1 MKKII
6 FFLLLAVSLQLE
18 AQTRYI
24 DVSTLPIF
32 GKATTETLT
41 PYDRLPDSLEGKI
54 RKPLWDLGRNT
65 AGLAVRFRSNT
76 TAVRLRWE
84 NLNGFHMNHMTDTG
98 VRGFDLYARLDNG
111 EWRFAGSARPYSGKK
126 NDLRV
131 VSGMEPKEREY
142 ILYFPLYDGVV
153 SAAIGVDSL
162 ASFLPPEVNDPVR
175 VKPVVFYGTS
185 LLQGGCASRPGMAYT
200 NIIERR
206 LGRECINLGF
216 SGNGQLDLD
225 IARLMAKV
233 DAGAYIL
240 DFVPNC
246 KVRQMQDSMI
256 TFYNIIRKTR
266 PSVPMLFIEQPMFAN
281 ATFDRKT
288 YRDITRKNEVFDSI
302 YAVIRKQD
310 KNVRLLHS
318 DGVLG
323 DDDEATVDGT
333 HFTDLGMMRYADVL
347 TPIIRKMLR
356 K

>member
-1 MKKII
+1 MKKLLP
-6 FFLLLAVSLQLE
+6 FLLLLLCISLR
-18 AQTRYI
+18 AQTKYI
-24 DVSTLPIF
+24 DVATLPII

-41 PYDRLPDSLEGKI
+41 PYDRLPASLEGKI

-76 TAVRLRWE
+76 TTVRLRWE
-84 NLNGFHMNHMTDTG
+84 NLNGFRMNHMTDTG

-111 EWRFAGSARPYSGKK
+111 EWRFAGSARPGSGKK

-162 ASFLPPEVNDPVR
+162 ATFLPAKVNDPICE
-175 VKPVVFYGTS
+175 KPVVFYGTS
-185 LLQGGCASRPGMAYT
+185 LLQGGCAARPGMAYT
-200 NIIERR
+200 NIIERK

-246 KVRQMQDSMI
+246 KVEQMQDSML
-256 TFYNIIRKTR
+256 TFYSIIRKSHPTTQ
-266 PSVPMLFIEQPMFAN
+266 MLFIEQPMYAN

-288 YRDITRKNEVFDSI
+288 YNDITRKNEVFDSI
-302 YAVIRKQD
+302 YNVIRKQD
-310 KNVRLLHS
+310 KNVLLLHS
-318 DGVLG
+318 KGVLG

-333 HFTDLGMMRYADVL
+333 HFTDLGMMRYANTL
-347 TPIIRKMLR
+347 LPIIRKML
-356 K
+356 KK